1 MKHVPMIFNSAM
13 VKALLD
19 GRKTVTRRPLRI
31 PEGWELADTKLSK
44 ITSSHPKKG
53 KWGALVRCGVGTEFP
68 QADLIT
74 ASCSVGDLIW
84 VRETWGVI
92 SHSFDEDGILMEWT
106 PDRPALP
113 IKELKHGKGYYTGHA
128 IYRADGEMQWCDEF
142 GEENSAWHPSIHM
155 PKAASRI
162 TLKVAD
168 VRIERVTD
176 ISDEQAVSEG
186 MPSRE
191 EAQRMAVSA
200 GLEWYDRPTKWFKRL
215 WQQIYGDESWS
226 PTQFVW
232 VIEFEMINQ
241 NVTNVAA

>member
-53 KWGALVRCGVGTEFP
+53 KWGALVRSGVGAEFP

-74 ASCSVGDLIW
+74 APCSVGDLVW
-84 VRETWGVI
+84 VRETFCMGRIDEHDADHPADRYKYVEQCEGDSNYSI
-92 SHSFDEDGILMEWT
+92 SKAQCEMDSIEVHEVKWT
-106 PDRPALP
+106 
-113 IKELKHGKGYYTGHA
+113 
-128 IYRADGEMQWCDEF
+128 
-142 GEENSAWHPSIHM
+142 PSIHM

-162 TLKVAD
+162 TLKVTD

-200 GLEWYDRPTKWFKRL
+200 GLDWYDRPTKWFKRL

-226 PTQFVW
+226 QAQFVW

>member
-53 KWGALVRCGVGTEFP
+53 KWGALVRCGIGTEFP
-68 QADLIT
+68 QSDLI
-74 ASCSVGDLIW
+74 AAPCSVGDLVW
-84 VRETWGVI
+84 VRETFCTGRIEQYDSGHPASDYFYVEQGCGNDSYTVSKAFCEMEGI
-92 SHSFDEDGILMEWT
+92 ELEDVRWT
-106 PDRPALP
+106 
-113 IKELKHGKGYYTGHA
+113 
-128 IYRADGEMQWCDEF
+128 
-142 GEENSAWHPSIHM
+142 PSIHM

-162 TLKVAD
+162 TLKVTD

-200 GLEWYDRPTKWFKRL
+200 GLDWYDRPAKWFKRL
-215 WQQIYGDESWS
+215 WQQIYGNESWS
-226 PTQFVW
+226 PAQFVW
-232 VIEFEMINQ
+232 VIEFEMINR
-241 NVTNVAA
+241 VFVIV